1 MYFVY
6 KIQNVFMYY
15 AGYNKSIMNVH
26 NKNAFV
32 ANIVIWLLGTSFRLR
47 RLYAWNISTCVP
59 SSSINIFFF
68 SALSGVEELEM
79 GPSTRYCG
87 DLWTPFN
94 LIPCACDNSGLVH
107 DDMIIWFY
115 NAAKRQR
122 ENFPHLS
129 WIHYS
134 KYSMSICWS
143 KVSMIV
149 YSNVYSIHILL
160 IVMFV
165 SFKAYSYYSD

>member
-1 MYFVY
+1 MTVFINWSTRQYCKCILFY

-94 LIPCACDNSGLVH
+94 LIPCTCDNSGLV
-107 DDMIIWFY
+107 MIWLYDFIMQQKGKGKIFLI
-115 NAAKRQR
+115 
-122 ENFPHLS
+122 FLG
-129 WIHYS
+129 
-134 KYSMSICWS
+134 SIT
-143 KVSMIV
+143 VSIV
-149 YSNVYSIHILL
+149 CLYVEARYQWLFIAMYTLYI
-160 IVMFV
+160 FC
-165 SFKAYSYYSD
+165 